1 MVYIWLLSHC
11 LTWML
16 VLLMASLCLALL
28 DTVLESR
35 VLSGEQDLAMVLG
48 LDRLRL
54 VFIVSVRL
62 VYNIK
67 GMTAKM

>member
-1 MVYIWLLSHC
+1 MG
-11 LTWML
+11 
-16 VLLMASLCLALL
+16 SLCLALL

-48 LDRLRL
+48 LDRMRL
-54 VFIVSVRL
+54 VFIESVRL

-67 GMTAKM
+67 GMTALM